1 MKSRKT
7 ISREI
12 IFSVAGVTVA
22 TLLLFAVGSYV
33 IYAILLTFFPDWVSE
48 SSLVPTPLD
57 LVITAAFCLAGL
69 AVAVVVAIRLARR
82 LLHPLNILASS
93 LSQITAGDLS
103 ARAPLDG
110 TAVGETAILLENFN
124 SMASRLEKSSEEIK
138 VWNAVIAHELRTPVT
153 ILRGRLQGLAEGVFT
168 PEEALFKTLLQ
179 QTENLSRLIDD
190 LRTLTLIENNRL
202 VCKSDWFDLKEE
214 IEQLLCFL
222 EPRLREHG
230 FGLSLNLHV
239 VKCFADQGRLRQ
251 ALLAL
256 VDNAWKHASPGVIE
270 ISSFAD
276 PGGIRVVVSDQGEGI
291 SNELL
296 EVIFRPF
303 RSGYPFRGGTTDS
316 SGLGLFVVKS
326 IAEAHGGSLTYEKS
340 SDRSSFVFTIPS
352 PERSS
357 SAINS

>member
-1 MKSRKT
+1 MKLRKT
-7 ISREI
+7 VSGEI
-12 IFSVAGVTVA
+12 IFAIAGVTIA

-33 IYAILLTFFPDWVSE
+33 IYAVLLTSFPEWISE

-69 AVAVVVAIRLARR
+69 AVAVVVAVRLARR

-93 LSQITAGDLS
+93 LSRITAGDLS

-110 TAVGETAILLENFN
+110 TAVGETATLLENFN

-168 PEEALFKTLLQ
+168 PEEALFRTLLQ

-214 IEQLLCFL
+214 IEQLIRFL
-222 EPRLREHG
+222 DPGLREHG
-230 FGLSLNLHV
+230 FALSANLHV
-239 VKCFADQGRLRQ
+239 VKCFADKGRLRQ

-256 VDNAWKHASPGVIE
+256 VDNACKHASPGIIE

-276 PGGIRVVVSDQGEGI
+276 PDGIRVVVSDQGAGV
-291 SNELL
+291 SKDLL
-296 EVIFRPF
+296 EVIFKPF
-303 RSGYPFRGGTTDS
+303 GSGYSFRRGATDS

-326 IAEAHGGSLTYEKS
+326 IAEAHGGRLTYEKL
-340 SDRSSFVFTIPS
+340 SDRSSFVFSIPS
-352 PERSS
+352 MEPASPS
-357 SAINS
+357 THS